1 MAQTQ
6 ADFTVGWHIS
16 LLIYEKCS
24 ANGENVVAALK
35 KKKNSPTPATLK
47 NVFRLANLD
56 ISRILLLEMKDSA
69 CQEDLGENSH
79 SMPTGLDW
87 GRDGLDSVCE
97 SKKGT
102 IEGGRPVSGNI
113 S

>member
-1 MAQTQ
+1 
-6 ADFTVGWHIS
+6 
-16 LLIYEKCS
+16 
-24 ANGENVVAALK
+24 
-35 KKKNSPTPATLK
+35 
-47 NVFRLANLD
+47 
-56 ISRILLLEMKDSA
+56 MKDSA

-79 SMPTGLDW
+79 SMPTGLDC

-102 IEGGRPVSGNI
+102 AEGGRPVLGNI